1 MTVLDNYFDD
11 VTGRNRNGSIGIAKV
26 FDGGNAVGLVTDINE
41 NTGRGYLEYPAGQK
55 LRPRRRREVTVVL
68 KEVLVLVRI
77 YTTDR
82 ELDAVSRFVIWQN
95 LCSPES
101 GR

>member
-1 MTVLDNYFDD
+1 V
-11 VTGRNRNGSIGIAKV
+11 A
-26 FDGGNAVGLVTDINE
+26 
-41 NTGRGYLEYPAGQK
+41 
-55 LRPRRRREVTVVL
+55 VVL

-82 ELDAVSRFVIWQN
+82 ELDSVSRFVIWQN